1 MLDKVQVVFDCADP
15 ERVARFW
22 CAALGYELDWEWND
36 DTREWMRSTGVA
48 ESDFGSRSAA
58 HDPAGVRPR
67 FFFQRVP
74 EGKSVKNR
82 VHVDVKAPSP
92 EAVDAEVERLVA
104 LGAVMV
110 HRHEG
115 DFGPFHEVHYVM
127 QDVEGNEFCVS

>member
-1 MLDKVQVVFDCADP
+1 MLTNVQVVFDCADP

-36 DTREWMRSTGVA
+36 ETTRWMLSEGVP
-48 ESDFGSRSAA
+48 ESDVGCRSAA
-58 HDPAGVRPR
+58 HDPAGGRPR

-82 VHVDVKAPSP
+82 VHVDVKAV
-92 EAVDAEVERLVA
+92 EGEVDAEVERLVA
-104 LGAVMV
+104 LGAVVV